1 MDYPDHLS
9 YKEFHREM
17 QKEEK
22 RLWMVLIKLEKAFD
36 GVLMEVLQWVL
47 EKTVGVREE
56 GRFSTN
62 SIRHT

>member
-47 EKTVGVREE
+47 EKKGD
-56 GRFSTN
+56 SLQ
-62 SIRHT
+62 IQ